1 MDATKEAY
9 KQKKESEFKELT
21 ARLGLLESKADKAE
35 AEAKI
40 GYTEQ
45 IYELQEKRD
54 HLREKID
61 AIKEGDGDAWEDMV
75 KGIEEAATDFRT
87 AIDVALTRFK

>member
-1 MDATKEAY
+1 MEANKDIY
-9 KQKKESEFKELT
+9 RQKKESELKELI
-21 ARLGLLESKADKAE
+21 ARLNRLESEADKAE

-54 HLREKID
+54 HLREKIE
-61 AIKEGDGDAWEDMV
+61 ALKETEGDAWKEMVED
-75 KGIEEAATDFRT
+75 IDEATTDFRT
-87 AIDVALTRFK
+87 ALDVALTRFE

>member
-1 MDATKEAY
+1 MEANKDIY
-9 KQKKESEFKELT
+9 RQKKESELKELI
-21 ARLGLLESKADKAE
+21 ARLNRLESEADMAE

-54 HLREKID
+54 HLREKIE
-61 AIKEGDGDAWEDMV
+61 ALKKAEGDAWKEMVED
-75 KGIEEAATDFRT
+75 IDETATDFRT
-87 AIDVALTRFK
+87 ALDVALTRFE